1 MNKTISVALAG
12 FSFVIEEHAY
22 IKLNDYLQALR
33 RSLEK
38 EEVEEVMYDIEIRIA
53 EIFSA
58 SIGKREVVIVED
70 VDAVIAQ
77 IGTPEAI
84 EEQEEA
90 YYSEKTSSKKK
101 NHNRGETRQ
110 LFRDIEGAKI
120 SGVCAGFAHYFGVD
134 VTIMRVIWLLS
145 MLITGFFPIIVLY
158 IILALAMPKAKTTSD
173 ILKMKG
179 KPIDFEHI
187 KEESRRFANES
198 GQKIG
203 TFLKDNQPNILK
215 TGDRLLHILR
225 KLIGGLFALFA
236 IKFALIGILSATDML
251 GVFNIFGMDKLDLIF
266 EEDAK
271 YILMGLIL
279 LGFSILTLIFSALS
293 IKLFSPKTKIR
304 NFGYIILVLFIALI
318 GTAGVLGIKT
328 SDISVFY
335 AGESYE
341 EENIQVN
348 AVNNK
353 IELDVKRINIP
364 QNFKAYGYDIFSDKN
379 KIFKKDIPNVE
390 IVRKVGIEKPYLVIK
405 KEAKGY
411 NHPIR
416 LNVPVEIK
424 NGKVLFPNYIGYS
437 YSHRLRDYEVDYE
450 LIVPI
455 GIQVID
461 HSRGALYIDDD
472 DDVQDLDYF
481 PQSRDLGI
489 ENPNDS
495 IITGRQ

>member
-53 EIFSA
+53 EIFRA
-58 SIGKREVVIVED
+58 SLGKREVVIDED
-70 VDAVIAQ
+70 VEVVIAQ

-90 YYSEKTSSKKK
+90 YYSEKTSFEKK
-101 NHNRGETRQ
+101 NNKGETKQ

-120 SGVCAGFAHYFGVD
+120 SGVCAGFAHYFGID
-134 VTIMRVIWLLS
+134 VTIMRIIWLLG
-145 MLITGFFPIIVLY
+145 MLITGFFLMILLY

-187 KEESRRFANES
+187 KEESMRFANES

-203 TFLKDNQPNILK
+203 TFLQDNQPTILK
-215 TGDRLLHILR
+215 AGSEIWNIVR
-225 KLIGGLFALFA
+225 KLLGGLFALFA
-236 IKFALIGILSATDML
+236 IKFALIGILGIFSMMGMFYVP
-251 GVFNIFGMDKLDLIF
+251 GVDKLDFVF
-266 EEDAK
+266 EEGTK
-271 YILMGLIL
+271 YILMALIL
-279 LGFSILTLIFSALS
+279 LGFSILILIFSALS

-318 GTAGVLGIKT
+318 GTAGVMGMKT

-341 EENIQVN
+341 EENIQVST
-348 AVNNK
+348 VNNK
-353 IELDVKRINIP
+353 IELDVKRIDIP
-364 QNFKAYGYDIFSDKN
+364 QNFRAYGDDIFSDKN
-379 KIFKKDIPNVE
+379 KIFKKDIPNIE
-390 IVRKVGIEKPYLVIK
+390 IVRKVEIEKPYLIIK

-455 GIQVID
+455 GMQVID

-472 DDVQDLDYF
+472 DDDRDLDYF

>member
-1 MNKTISVALAG
+1 MNKTISIALAG

-53 EIFSA
+53 EIFRA
-58 SIGKREVVIVED
+58 SLGKREVVIDED
-70 VDAVIAQ
+70 VEVVIAQ

-90 YYSEKTSSKKK
+90 YYSEKTSFEKK
-101 NHNRGETRQ
+101 NNKGEAKQ

-120 SGVCAGFAHYFGVD
+120 SGVCVGFAHYFGID
-134 VTIMRVIWLLS
+134 VTIMRIIWLLG
-145 MLITGFFPIIVLY
+145 MLITGFFLMILLY

-187 KEESRRFANES
+187 KEESMRFANES

-203 TFLKDNQPNILK
+203 TFLQDNQPTILK
-215 TGDRLLHILR
+215 AGSEIWNIVR
-225 KLIGGLFALFA
+225 KLLGGLFALFA
-236 IKFALIGILSATDML
+236 IKFALIGILGIFSMMGMFYVP
-251 GVFNIFGMDKLDLIF
+251 GVDKLDFVF
-266 EEDAK
+266 EEGTK
-271 YILMGLIL
+271 YILMALIL

-304 NFGYIILVLFIALI
+304 NFGYVILVLFIVLI
-318 GTAGVLGIKT
+318 GTAGVLGMKT

-348 AVNNK
+348 VVNNR
-353 IELDVKRINIP
+353 IELDVKRIDIP
-364 QNFKAYGYDIFSDKN
+364 QNFRAYGDDIFSDKN
-379 KIFKKDIPNVE
+379 KIFKKDIPNIE
-390 IVRKVGIEKPYLVIK
+390 IVRKVEIEKPYLIIK

-424 NGKVLFPNYIGYS
+424 NGKILFPNYIGYS

-455 GIQVID
+455 GMQVID

-472 DDVQDLDYF
+472 DDDRDLDYF

>member
-53 EIFSA
+53 EIFRS
-58 SIGKREVVIVED
+58 SLGKREVVIDED
-70 VDAVIAQ
+70 VEVVIAQ

-90 YYSEKTSSKKK
+90 YYSEKTSFEKK
-101 NHNRGETRQ
+101 NNKGETKQ

-120 SGVCAGFAHYFGVD
+120 SGVCAGFAHYFGID
-134 VTIMRVIWLLS
+134 VTIMRIIWLLG
-145 MLITGFFPIIVLY
+145 MLITGFFLMILLY

-187 KEESRRFANES
+187 KEESMRFANES

-203 TFLKDNQPNILK
+203 TFLQDNQPTILK
-215 TGDRLLHILR
+215 AGSEIWNIVR
-225 KLIGGLFALFA
+225 KLLGGLFALFA
-236 IKFALIGILSATDML
+236 IKFALIGILGIFSMMGMFYVP
-251 GVFNIFGMDKLDLIF
+251 GVDKLDFVF
-266 EEDAK
+266 EEGTK
-271 YILMGLIL
+271 YILMALIL
-279 LGFSILTLIFSALS
+279 LGFSILILIFSALS

-318 GTAGVLGIKT
+318 GTAGVMGMKT

-341 EENIQVN
+341 EENIQVST
-348 AVNNK
+348 VNNK
-353 IELDVKRINIP
+353 IELDVKRIDIP
-364 QNFKAYGYDIFSDKN
+364 QNFRAYGDDIFSDKN

-390 IVRKVGIEKPYLVIK
+390 IVRKVGIEKPYLIIK

-455 GIQVID
+455 GMQVID

>member
-12 FSFVIEEHAY
+12 FSFIIEEHAY

-53 EIFSA
+53 EIFRA
-58 SIGKREVVIVED
+58 SLGKREVVIDED
-70 VDAVIAQ
+70 VEIVIAQ

-90 YYSEKTSSKKK
+90 YYSEKTSFEKK
-101 NHNRGETRQ
+101 NNKGETKQ

-120 SGVCAGFAHYFGVD
+120 SGVCAGFAHYFGID
-134 VTIMRVIWLLS
+134 VTIMRIIWLLG
-145 MLITGFFPIIVLY
+145 MLITGFFLMILLY

-187 KEESRRFANES
+187 KEESMRFANES

-203 TFLKDNQPNILK
+203 TFLQDNQPIILK
-215 TGDRLLHILR
+215 AGSEIWNIVR
-225 KLIGGLFALFA
+225 KLLGGLFALFA
-236 IKFALIGILSATDML
+236 IKFALIGILGIFSMMGMFYVP
-251 GVFNIFGMDKLDLIF
+251 GVDKLDFVF
-266 EEDAK
+266 EEGTK
-271 YILMGLIL
+271 YILMALIL

-304 NFGYIILVLFIALI
+304 NFGYVILVLFIVLI
-318 GTAGVLGIKT
+318 GTAGVLGMKT

-348 AVNNK
+348 VVNNR
-353 IELDVKRINIP
+353 IELDVKRIDIP
-364 QNFKAYGYDIFSDKN
+364 QNFRAYGDDIFSDKN
-379 KIFKKDIPNVE
+379 KIFKKDIPNIE
-390 IVRKVGIEKPYLVIK
+390 IVRKVEIEKPYLIIK

-424 NGKVLFPNYIGYS
+424 NGKILFPNYIGYS

-455 GIQVID
+455 GMQVID

-472 DDVQDLDYF
+472 DDDRDLDYF

>member
-1 MNKTISVALAG
+1 MNKTISIALAG

-53 EIFSA
+53 EIFRA
-58 SIGKREVVIVED
+58 SLGKREVVIDED
-70 VDAVIAQ
+70 VEVVIAQ
-77 IGTPEAI
+77 IGTPAAI

-90 YYSEKTSSKKK
+90 YYSEKTSFEKK
-101 NHNRGETRQ
+101 NNKGETKQ

-120 SGVCAGFAHYFGVD
+120 SGVCAGFAHYFGID
-134 VTIMRVIWLLS
+134 VTIMRIIWLLG
-145 MLITGFFPIIVLY
+145 MLITGFFLMILLY

-187 KEESRRFANES
+187 KEESMRFANES

-203 TFLKDNQPNILK
+203 TFLQDNQPTILK
-215 TGDRLLHILR
+215 AGSEIWNIVR
-225 KLIGGLFALFA
+225 KLLGGLFALFA
-236 IKFALIGILSATDML
+236 IKFALIGILGIFSMMGMFYVP
-251 GVFNIFGMDKLDLIF
+251 GVDKLDFVF
-266 EEDAK
+266 EEGTK
-271 YILMGLIL
+271 YILMALIL

-304 NFGYIILVLFIALI
+304 NFGYVILVLFIVLI
-318 GTAGVLGIKT
+318 GTAGVLGMKT

-348 AVNNK
+348 VVNNR
-353 IELDVKRINIP
+353 IELDVKRIDIP
-364 QNFKAYGYDIFSDKN
+364 QNFRAYGDDIFSDKN
-379 KIFKKDIPNVE
+379 KIFKKDIPNIE
-390 IVRKVGIEKPYLVIK
+390 IVRKVEIEKPYLIIK

-455 GIQVID
+455 GMQVID

-472 DDVQDLDYF
+472 DDDRDLDYF

>member
-53 EIFSA
+53 EIFRA
-58 SIGKREVVIVED
+58 SLGKREVVIDED
-70 VDAVIAQ
+70 VEVVIAQ

-90 YYSEKTSSKKK
+90 YYSEKTSFEKK
-101 NHNRGETRQ
+101 NNKGETKQ

-120 SGVCAGFAHYFGVD
+120 SGVCAGFAHYFGID
-134 VTIMRVIWLLS
+134 VTIMRIIWLLG
-145 MLITGFFPIIVLY
+145 MLITGFFLMILLY

-187 KEESRRFANES
+187 KEESMRFANES

-203 TFLKDNQPNILK
+203 TFLQDNQPTILK
-215 TGDRLLHILR
+215 AGSEIWNIVR
-225 KLIGGLFALFA
+225 KLLGGLFALFA
-236 IKFALIGILSATDML
+236 IKFALIGILGIFSMMGMFYVP
-251 GVFNIFGMDKLDLIF
+251 GVDKLDFVF
-266 EEDAK
+266 EEGTK
-271 YILMGLIL
+271 YILMALIL

-304 NFGYIILVLFIALI
+304 NFGYVILVLFIALI
-318 GTAGVLGIKT
+318 GTAGVLGMKT

-353 IELDVKRINIP
+353 IELDVKRIDIP
-364 QNFKAYGYDIFSDKN
+364 QNFRAYGDDIFSDKN
-379 KIFKKDIPNVE
+379 KIFKKDIPNIE
-390 IVRKVGIEKPYLVIK
+390 IVRKVEIEKPYLIIK

-424 NGKVLFPNYIGYS
+424 NGKILFPNYIGYS

-455 GIQVID
+455 GMQIID

-472 DDVQDLDYF
+472 DDIQDLDYF

-495 IITGRQ
+495 IIIGRQ

>member
-53 EIFSA
+53 EIFRA
-58 SIGKREVVIVED
+58 SLGKREVVIDED
-70 VDAVIAQ
+70 VEVVIAQ

-90 YYSEKTSSKKK
+90 YYSEKTSFEKK
-101 NHNRGETRQ
+101 NNKG
-110 LFRDIEGAKI
+110 DAKI
-120 SGVCAGFAHYFGVD
+120 SGVCAGFAHYFGID
-134 VTIMRVIWLLS
+134 VTIMRIIWLLG
-145 MLITGFFPIIVLY
+145 MLITGFFLMILLY

-187 KEESRRFANES
+187 KEESMRFANES

-203 TFLKDNQPNILK
+203 TFLQDNQPTILK
-215 TGDRLLHILR
+215 AGSEIWNIVR
-225 KLIGGLFALFA
+225 KLLGGLFALFA
-236 IKFALIGILSATDML
+236 IKFALIGILGIFSMMGMFYVP
-251 GVFNIFGMDKLDLIF
+251 GVDKLDFVF
-266 EEDAK
+266 EEGTK
-271 YILMGLIL
+271 YILMALIL
-279 LGFSILTLIFSALS
+279 LGFSILILIFSALS

-341 EENIQVN
+341 EENIQVSI
-348 AVNNK
+348 VNNK
-353 IELDVKRINIP
+353 IELDVKRIDIP
-364 QNFKAYGYDIFSDKN
+364 QNFRAYGDDIFSDKN
-379 KIFKKDIPNVE
+379 KIFKKDIPNIE
-390 IVRKVGIEKPYLVIK
+390 IVRKVEIEKPYLIIK

-416 LNVPVEIK
+416 LNVPVEVK
-424 NGKVLFPNYIGYS
+424 SGKILFPNYIGYS

-455 GIQVID
+455 GMQIID

>member
-53 EIFSA
+53 EIFRA
-58 SIGKREVVIVED
+58 SLGKREVVIDED
-70 VDAVIAQ
+70 VEVVIAQ

-90 YYSEKTSSKKK
+90 YYSEKTSFEKK
-101 NHNRGETRQ
+101 NNKGETKQ

-120 SGVCAGFAHYFGVD
+120 SGVCAGFAHYFGID
-134 VTIMRVIWLLS
+134 VTIMRIIWLLG
-145 MLITGFFPIIVLY
+145 MLITGFFLMILLY

-187 KEESRRFANES
+187 KEESMRFANES

-203 TFLKDNQPNILK
+203 TFLQDNQPTILK
-215 TGDRLLHILR
+215 AGSEIWNIVR
-225 KLIGGLFALFA
+225 KLLGGLFALFA
-236 IKFALIGILSATDML
+236 IKFALIGILGIFSMMGMFYVP
-251 GVFNIFGMDKLDLIF
+251 GVDKLDFVF
-266 EEDAK
+266 EEGTK
-271 YILMGLIL
+271 YILMALIL

-304 NFGYIILVLFIALI
+304 NFGYVILVLFIVLI
-318 GTAGVLGIKT
+318 GTAGVLGMKT

-348 AVNNK
+348 VVNNR
-353 IELDVKRINIP
+353 IELDVKRIDIP
-364 QNFKAYGYDIFSDKN
+364 QNFRAYGDDIFSDKN
-379 KIFKKDIPNVE
+379 KIFKKDIPNIE
-390 IVRKVGIEKPYLVIK
+390 IVRKVEIEKPYLIIK

-424 NGKVLFPNYIGYS
+424 NGKILFPNYIGYS

-455 GIQVID
+455 GMQVID

-472 DDVQDLDYF
+472 DDDRDLDYF

>member
-53 EIFSA
+53 EIFRS
-58 SIGKREVVIVED
+58 SLGKREVVIDED
-70 VDAVIAQ
+70 VEVVIAQ

-90 YYSEKTSSKKK
+90 YYSEKISSQKKSNK
-101 NHNRGETRQ
+101 EGTRQ

-120 SGVCAGFAHYFGVD
+120 SGVCAGFAHYFGID
-134 VTIMRVIWLLS
+134 VTIMRIIWLLG
-145 MLITGFFPIIVLY
+145 MLITGFFLMILLY

-187 KEESRRFANES
+187 KEESMRFANES

-203 TFLKDNQPNILK
+203 TFLQDNQPTILK
-215 TGDRLLHILR
+215 AGSEIWNIVR
-225 KLIGGLFALFA
+225 KLLGGLFALFA
-236 IKFALIGILSATDML
+236 IKFALIGILGIFSMMGMFYVP
-251 GVFNIFGMDKLDLIF
+251 GVDKLDFVF
-266 EEDAK
+266 EEGTK
-271 YILMGLIL
+271 YILMALIL
-279 LGFSILTLIFSALS
+279 LGFSILILIFSALS

-318 GTAGVLGIKT
+318 GTAGVMGMKT

-341 EENIQVN
+341 EENIQVST
-348 AVNNK
+348 VNNK
-353 IELDVKRINIP
+353 IELDVKRIDIP
-364 QNFKAYGYDIFSDKN
+364 QNFRAYGDDIFSDKN

-390 IVRKVGIEKPYLVIK
+390 IVRKVGIEKPYLIIK

>member
-53 EIFSA
+53 EIFRA
-58 SIGKREVVIVED
+58 SLGKREVVIDED
-70 VDAVIAQ
+70 VEVVIAQ

-90 YYSEKTSSKKK
+90 YYSEKTSFEKK
-101 NHNRGETRQ
+101 NNKGETKQ

-120 SGVCAGFAHYFGVD
+120 SGVCAGFAHYFGID
-134 VTIMRVIWLLS
+134 VTIMRIIWLLG
-145 MLITGFFPIIVLY
+145 MLITGFFLMILLY

-187 KEESRRFANES
+187 KEESMRFANES

-203 TFLKDNQPNILK
+203 TFLQDNQPTILK
-215 TGDRLLHILR
+215 AGSEIWNIVR
-225 KLIGGLFALFA
+225 KLLGGLFALFA
-236 IKFALIGILSATDML
+236 IKVALIGILGIFSMMGMFYVP
-251 GVFNIFGMDKLDLIF
+251 GVDKLDFVF
-266 EEDAK
+266 EEGTK
-271 YILMGLIL
+271 YILMALIL
-279 LGFSILTLIFSALS
+279 LGFSILILIFSALS

-341 EENIQVN
+341 EENIQVSI
-348 AVNNK
+348 VNNK
-353 IELDVKRINIP
+353 IELDVKRIDIP
-364 QNFKAYGYDIFSDKN
+364 QNFRAYGDDIFSDKN
-379 KIFKKDIPNVE
+379 KIFKKDIPNIE
-390 IVRKVGIEKPYLVIK
+390 IVRKVEIEKPYLIIK

-416 LNVPVEIK
+416 LNVPVEVK
-424 NGKVLFPNYIGYS
+424 SGKILFPNYIGYS

-455 GIQVID
+455 GMQIID

>member
-53 EIFSA
+53 EIFRA
-58 SIGKREVVIVED
+58 SLGKREVVIDED
-70 VDAVIAQ
+70 VEVVIVQ

-90 YYSEKTSSKKK
+90 YYSEKTSFEKK
-101 NHNRGETRQ
+101 NNKGETKQ

-120 SGVCAGFAHYFGVD
+120 SGVCAGFAHYFGID
-134 VTIMRVIWLLS
+134 VTIMRIIWLLG
-145 MLITGFFPIIVLY
+145 MLITGFFLMILLY

-187 KEESRRFANES
+187 KEESMRFANES

-203 TFLKDNQPNILK
+203 TFLQDNQPTILK
-215 TGDRLLHILR
+215 AGSEIWNIVR
-225 KLIGGLFALFA
+225 KLLGGLFALFA
-236 IKFALIGILSATDML
+236 IKFALIGILGIFSMMGMFYVP
-251 GVFNIFGMDKLDLIF
+251 GVDKLDFVF
-266 EEDAK
+266 EEGTK
-271 YILMGLIL
+271 YILMALIL

-304 NFGYIILVLFIALI
+304 NFGYVILVLFIVLI
-318 GTAGVLGIKT
+318 GTAGVLGMKT

-348 AVNNK
+348 VVNNR
-353 IELDVKRINIP
+353 IELDVKRIDIP
-364 QNFKAYGYDIFSDKN
+364 QNFRAYGDDIFSDKN
-379 KIFKKDIPNVE
+379 KIFKKDIPNIE
-390 IVRKVGIEKPYLVIK
+390 IVRKVEIEKPYLIIK

-424 NGKVLFPNYIGYS
+424 NGKILFPNYIGYS

-455 GIQVID
+455 GMQVID

-472 DDVQDLDYF
+472 DDDRDLDYF